1 MISYLK
7 MLITA
12 LVCGVFA
19 LLPVPYGA
27 HYAFLADA
35 MYLTKDR
42 NQLTLYFAL
51 ISVASTAVVLVALH
65 KIYGRALTAPFAK
78 AATPQEK
85 QSKEN
90 YLRLLRNL
98 GILLIPAVLVMIPLP
113 NNINL
118 LDLLPALLQKD
129 YLLVTASC
137 CIGSGLF
144 LLISRWYAKRRRNP
158 TSHTTSLRA
167 LLRFLFYQLP
177 SYFLPGVSGISVGAS
192 NLLLC
197 DVEDTIVVREV
208 LLYYAPLVFLMN
220 VVRVVRCI
228 LQGVVLDPVMI
239 AIAVV
244 VSAGASIFVLRLLS
258 RMNLRKTFL
267 FFAIYAVIFGLVIGV
282 YAFI

>member
-12 LVCGVFA
+12 LVSGVFA

-27 HYAFLADA
+27 HYAFLANA
-35 MYLTKDR
+35 TYLTKDS
-42 NQLTLYFAL
+42 NQLTFYFAL
-51 ISVASTAVVLVALH
+51 ISVSISAVVLVALH
-65 KIYGRALTAPFAK
+65 KIYWRALTSPFAK
-78 AATPQEK
+78 ASTPQEK
-85 QSKEN
+85 QSKAN

-98 GILLIPAVLVMIPLP
+98 GILLIPAVLLMIPLP
-113 NNINL
+113 NDLNL
-118 LDLLPALLQKD
+118 LDVLPAMLRGD
-129 YLLVTASC
+129 NLLVTASC

-167 LLRFLFYQLP
+167 LLRFLCYQLP
-177 SYFLPGVSGISVGAS
+177 SYFLPGISGVAVGAS
-192 NLLLC
+192 NLLLS

-208 LLYYAPLVFLMN
+208 LLYYVPPVFLMN

-228 LQGVVLDPVMI
+228 LQGAILDPVMI

-244 VSAGASIFVLRLLS
+244 ASAGAGVLVVRLLS

-267 FFAIYAVIFGLVIGV
+267 FFAIYAVIFGLVIAV
-282 YAFI
+282 YAFL